1 MFIGGIKMFYYKI
14 FRDGEIIGY
23 AQMTN
28 ECLFETHIP
37 ITLEEFEAATADEE
51 EQEQE
56 VKADVQQMVVEEQ
69 AKLLTLRANSK
80 ELSSEDA
87 AYVEN
92 RLNAIS
98 DYWDSLEGQV
108 ATYGTD

>member
-1 MFIGGIKMFYYKI
+1 MFYYKI

-23 AQMTN
+23 AQRTN

-56 VKADVQQMVVEEQ
+56 VDVQQMVVEEQ

-80 ELSSEDA
+80 ELSAEDA
-87 AYVEN
+87 AYIDN
-92 RLNAIS
+92 RLDAIS
-98 DYWDSLEGQV
+98 DYWDSKEGR
-108 ATYGTD
+108 